1 MSGKEETTMKVIKTL
16 LVTALVL
23 IAAALIFIYS
33 GVYNVAADDPH
44 ARPVRWVLETTR
56 QRSVDRRADEVVT
69 PDDLSAQTR
78 VEKGAKNYQ
87 AMCQMC
93 HLAPGVEPTPV
104 HRGLNPAPPRLAE
117 EATGMPPARL
127 FWIVKHGFKMTG
139 MPAWG
144 ESHSD
149 EELWDIVAFLQKLP
163 GMSAEEYKQL
173 THAKS
178 GSGQGH

>member
-1 MSGKEETTMKVIKTL
+1 MTVLKTL
-16 LVTALVL
+16 LVAALIL
-23 IAAALIFIYS
+23 IAAFLLFIYS
-33 GVYNVAADDPH
+33 GIYNVAADDPH

-56 QRSVDRRADEVVT
+56 YQSVDRRADDVAV
-69 PDDLSAQTR
+69 PADLSAQAR
-78 VEKGAKNYQ
+78 LERGAMSYQ
-87 AMCQMC
+87 AMCQVC
-93 HLAPGVEPTPV
+93 HLAPGIEPTPV
-104 HRGLNPAPPRLAE
+104 HRGLNPEPPPLAE
-117 EATGMPPARL
+117 EGAGMPPARL

-178 GSGQGH
+178 KSGHGH